1 MFQYTKET
9 VLNNPEIEV
18 ISGVTNPYTLKEGV
32 DRIVIKGVGEYY
44 SDCMSEV
51 FKTEGYEGNPGKL
64 TFVSAEG
71 VEGEQE
77 YLLTFRVVTPNQF
90 YAEYASPA
98 FKDFG
103 KPMVIGFRASKD
115 EVLAKMMEAIEM
127 AIPVDNKFVIVN
139 KEEKSLTGS
148 SNYMTFDRVKLE
160 WYDPTKCESCEG
172 EYSEVALECKI
183 DANKESFATGQW
195 ILENLRFPTYP
206 NIRYA
211 SSNTQMPIAGAIYN
225 EYAFTYSVPRVGLGG
240 LSGVGQ
246 AMEAVTRHIFFVPND
261 KEFSIGTEHKS
272 KGIVVESAE
281 DGE

>member
-71 VEGEQE
+71 VEGEHE

-127 AIPVDNKFVIVN
+127 AIPVDNKFVIV
-139 KEEKSLTGS
+139 KSYTFPTTCIGTS
-148 SNYMTFDRVKLE
+148 SN
-160 WYDPTKCESCEG
+160 
-172 EYSEVALECKI
+172 A
-183 DANKESFATGQW
+183 ASFPARTS
-195 ILENLRFPTYP
+195 L
-206 NIRYA
+206 
-211 SSNTQMPIAGAIYN
+211 
-225 EYAFTYSVPRVGLGG
+225 
-240 LSGVGQ
+240 
-246 AMEAVTRHIFFVPND
+246 
-261 KEFSIGTEHKS
+261 
-272 KGIVVESAE
+272 
-281 DGE
+281 